1 MPYDPGRHHRR
12 SIRLRGYDYT
22 SAGAY
27 FITICAHRRECL
39 FGEVVD
45 GAMRLNVYGRVV
57 DACWRAIPDHFPH
70 VMLDVYVIM
79 PNHVHG
85 IIAIVD
91 DPPVGARHASP
102 LRPLSPRLDGVR
114 GPAPGSLGA
123 IIGSFKSAATRR
135 INRLRGVS
143 GLPVWQR
150 NYYERIIRD
159 DDELQLARAY
169 VFNNPAAW
177 PDDENHP
184 DRLPG

>member
-45 GAMRLNVYGRVV
+45 GVMRLNVYGRVV
-57 DACWRAIPDHFPH
+57 DACWQAIPDHFPH

-102 LRPLSPRLDGVR
+102 LEFGT
-114 GPAPGSLGA
+114 
-123 IIGSFKSAATRR
+123 F
-135 INRLRGVS
+135 
-143 GLPVWQR
+143 
-150 NYYERIIRD
+150 
-159 DDELQLARAY
+159 
-169 VFNNPAAW
+169 
-177 PDDENHP
+177 
-184 DRLPG
+184 